1 MLDLTNC
8 LDTALSKPLYEQ
20 LYEHL
25 AGQIRSGR
33 LRKGDKLPSKRSL
46 AGHLAVAVN
55 TVDTAYQML
64 VAEGYL
70 EARPKSGFFVLEYA
84 DMLPRAAQGPEE
96 ASAGPAET
104 PGPPPRFD
112 LSTGAVDT
120 ALFPFRTWGRIQ
132 KELLYARPE
141 LLSHG
146 HRQGEP
152 ELRRELA
159 VYLRS
164 YRGVACS
171 PEQIVVGA
179 GVAVSY
185 THLTLPT
192 ICSV

>member
-25 AGQIRSGR
+25 AGQSRSGR

-152 ELRRELA
+152 ELRRALA
-159 VYLRS
+159 V
-164 YRGVACS
+164 
-171 PEQIVVGA
+171 
-179 GVAVSY
+179 
-185 THLTLPT
+185 
-192 ICSV
+192 